1 MTEPLASRAVVIDAS
16 AIGTAHEAVIR
27 AESIHAPDLIDVEIA
42 SLLRKA
48 VIRHHRSPASAEA
61 QLAAWLDNAVVRHA
75 HRPLIRDVWAL
86 RDAITPYDAT
96 YVVLARG
103 LGVPLVT
110 RDRRLARAAAP
121 FCTTIAVD

>member
-1 MTEPLASRAVVIDAS
+1 MHT
-16 AIGTAHEAVIR
+16 IGSTHESITR

-48 VIRHHRSPASAEA
+48 VIRHHRSPASAGA
-61 QLAAWLDNAVVRHA
+61 LLAAWLDNAVVRHT
-75 HRPLIRDVWAL
+75 HRPLMREVWAL

-103 LGVPLVT
+103 LRVPLVT

-121 FCTTIAVD
+121 YCATIAVD